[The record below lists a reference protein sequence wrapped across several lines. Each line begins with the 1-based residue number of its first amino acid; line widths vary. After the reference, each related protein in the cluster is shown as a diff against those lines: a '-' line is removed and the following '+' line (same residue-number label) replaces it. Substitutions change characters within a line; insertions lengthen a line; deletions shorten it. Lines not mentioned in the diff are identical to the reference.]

1 MISTITR
8 KEVLASIEPMSS
20 RKSADVAEQEIDTF
34 DNRSSSLSDLDDV
47 NEDRTVESVSQ
58 AQAKSNYD
66 EFDSEAE
73 TERLEKTPRKANAS
87 HKNNNIG
94 GQNGVEKTP
103 SKLAHEVVLDSTD
116 EIPVRA
122 TGSPLALIPS
132 PITPVQEL
140 TDLVRPARS
149 ERNSESPSRKRKRSI
164 SATSSLSEADIPLAK
179 RANST
184 KYNLEALAPST
195 ESLILPQDDGNGTVE
210 DAILPEEPAVDG
222 TEHADEELDAT
233 PAGRTAPLKGKKG
246 GKKGKRK
253 GKKGNNGND
262 SEAVGEPVEPMADF
276 EPEPVEAEVEDEE
289 DSSRDEERARKQHAF
304 DALRKIEKEF
314 HAFREKHI
322 NDQLRQVNLELDLLR
337 RPDSTHTE
345 YLAQLKCINARRDEK
360 IRYENVKYKYDKQ
373 AISNKTVAERTQLHS
388 QYFQAVRESRNRWI
402 EQCYSDLHALQKDR
416 RQWGAHQT
424 NYNYLYNPKR
434 AVLLQQQSAYNT
446 EVSILSGVAKH
457 VGFPAAPNLSSMEAE
472 DIDADFRAMTI
483 PERPPQPQRINLRD
497 IERSSAGRDFIE
509 QNAWANPSVAHAMAS
524 SQRFAT
530 PVATHP
536 ATGIDM
542 LMMSAPTPFSRNATP
557 NNHGPK
563 SVTKLPGTT
572 RDTERIQTSYNSGT
586 AGTTSMMGEATELVA
601 PVFPT
606 RQLERD
612 EFFSGMGNSHPTA
625 APVSVVSGA
634 RYPP

>member
-1 MISTITR
+1 
-8 KEVLASIEPMSS
+8 MSS
-20 RKSADVAEQEIDTF
+20 RKGTDVAQQEIDTF
-34 DNRSSSLSDLDDV
+34 DTRSSSLSDLDDT
-47 NEDRTVESVSQ
+47 NEDRTAESVSKT
-58 AQAKSNYD
+58 QAKSND
-66 EFDSEAE
+66 DGFDSEAE
-73 TERLEKTPRKANAS
+73 TERLEKTPRKVNAS
-87 HKNNNIG
+87 HNNNAG
-94 GQNGVEKTP
+94 AQNGIEKTP
-103 SKLAHEVVLDSTD
+103 SKLAHEVVIDGTD

-122 TGSPLALIPS
+122 TGSPMSLIPS
-132 PITPVQEL
+132 PITPVQEIVGL
-140 TDLVRPARS
+140 NRPARN
-149 ERNSESPSRKRKRSI
+149 ERDSESPIRKRKRSV

-184 KYNLEALAPST
+184 KYSLEALAPST
-195 ESLILPQDDGNGTVE
+195 ESLDLPQDHGNGNGVIE
-210 DAILPEEPAVDG
+210 DAIVPDEPAVG
-222 TEHADEELDAT
+222 GAEHADEELDAT

-253 GKKGNNGND
+253 GKKGNTGND
-262 SEAVGEPVEPMADF
+262 SEAVGESVEPTADF
-276 EPEPVEAEVEDEE
+276 EPEPVEAEVDDEE
-289 DSSRDEERARKQHAF
+289 DGSRDEERVRKQHAF

-322 NDQLRQVNLELDLLR
+322 NDQLRQVNLELELLR

-345 YLAQLKCINARRDEK
+345 YLAQLQCINARRDEK

-388 QYFQAVRESRNRWI
+388 QYFQEVRETRNRWI
-402 EQCYSDLHALQKDR
+402 EKCYSDLHALQQDR

-434 AVLLQQQSAYNT
+434 AQLLQQQLAYNT

-457 VGFPAAPNLSSMEAE
+457 VGFPAAPDLSSMEAD
-472 DIDADFRAMTI
+472 DIDADFRAMMI

-497 IERSSAGRDFIE
+497 VERSSAGRDFFE
-509 QNAWANPSVAHAMAS
+509 QNAWANPSVAQAMAS

-530 PVATHP
+530 PVANHP

-542 LMMSAPTPFSRNATP
+542 LMMSAPAPSSRNATP
-557 NNHGPK
+557 SSYRLK
-563 SVTKLPGTT
+563 SVAKLPGTT
-572 RDTERIQTSYNSGT
+572 RDTEKVQTSRKSGN
-586 AGTTSMMGEATELVA
+586 AELTSTSTVGEATELVA

-612 EFFSGMGNSHPTA
+612 EFFGRMGTSHLTA
-625 APVSVVSGA
+625 APVSVVSGT